1 MKKIKILVATFIVAA
16 MGAFVLVPAATAGA
30 IDPLAGAC
38 ADNSDSA
45 VCKDGARDPD
55 SANKLIG
62 TIVNVLLFLVG
73 TLSVIMIIVSGI
85 WYVTSNGDATKVT
98 RAKNTLTYAIVGLL
112 VALLAFAIVNWVLKL
127 FK

>member
-1 MKKIKILVATFIVAA
+1 MKKIKLLVAAFVIAA
-16 MGAFVLVPAATAGA
+16 MGAFVLVPATTAGA
-30 IDPLAGAC
+30 LDPLAGAC
-38 ADNSDSA
+38 ADNPDSA
-45 VCKDGARDPD
+45 VCKDGSRSSD

-62 TIVNVLLFLVG
+62 TIVNTLLFLVG
-73 TLSVIMIIVSGI
+73 TLSVIMIIVAGI
-85 WYVTSNGDATKVT
+85 WYVTSSGDTTKVT